1 MKKKFLIGGV
11 SLMATFIAG
20 GIAACFEGW
29 IFDKILPMTAA
40 LVDGKEPEDDE
51 ETDEEEE
58 DEES

>member
-1 MKKKFLIGGV
+1 MKRKFLIGGV

-20 GIAACFEGW
+20 GLAACVEGW

-40 LVDGKEPEDDE
+40 LVDGKETDEDEE
-51 ETDEEEE
+51 ETDEE

>member
-1 MKKKFLIGGV
+1 MKRKFLIGGV

-20 GIAACFEGW
+20 GFAACVEGW

-40 LVDGKEPEDDE
+40 LVDGKEPEEDE
-51 ETDEEEE
+51 ESDEEE

>member
-1 MKKKFLIGGV
+1 MKRKFLIGGV

-40 LVDGKEPEDDE
+40 LVDGKESDEDESDEEDDE
-51 ETDEEEE
+51 E
-58 DEES
+58 S

>member
-40 LVDGKEPEDDE
+40 IIDGKE
-51 ETDEEEE
+51 TDEDESDEEE